1 MTAPPEWLHELANAV
16 AAQMLA
22 VDMLAPIG
30 CHFCEAEGK
39 WEVSVFAS
47 NTQIVGGKN
56 DGVLR
61 ASRFHVDMQGVTR
74 LFSEIDKLIWQPVT
88 LASDD
93 ELGPHISI
101 EGIFAGHHVALRI
114 LARAPRR
121 FDPGRRAIV
130 YEHLWEE
137 IW

>member
-88 LASDD
+88 LASDA
-93 ELGPHISI
+93 EHGPHISS